1 MKRALEQID
10 KRKSYDVESYVRYVT
25 FCINKGEWEY
35 VHTHTQFESA
45 KWKTQK
51 VQQDT
56 NKNDYHEGTK

>member
-10 KRKSYDVESYVRYVT
+10 KRKSYDVESYIRYVT

-35 VHTHTQFESA
+35 VHTQFESA

-51 VQQDT
+51 VKQDT